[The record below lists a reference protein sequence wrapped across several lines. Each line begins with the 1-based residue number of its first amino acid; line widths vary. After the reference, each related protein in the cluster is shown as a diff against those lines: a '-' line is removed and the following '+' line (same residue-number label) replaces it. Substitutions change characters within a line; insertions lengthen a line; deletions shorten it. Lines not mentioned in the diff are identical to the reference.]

1 MLNDD
6 KNLISFKKNSFF
18 KKQKEVLY
26 ENKKWNQDANQMFLF
41 QSI

>member
-6 KNLISFKKNSFF
+6 NLILVKKFLF
-18 KKQKEVLY
+18 LKEEKEFLY
-26 ENKKWNQDANQMFLF
+26 ENKKWNQDANQMFFF